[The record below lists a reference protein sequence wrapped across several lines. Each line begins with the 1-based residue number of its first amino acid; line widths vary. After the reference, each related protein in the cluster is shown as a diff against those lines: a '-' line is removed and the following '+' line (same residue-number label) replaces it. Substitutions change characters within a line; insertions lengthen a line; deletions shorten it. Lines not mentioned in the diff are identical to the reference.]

1 MSLGK
6 QELIAILLEYSFF
19 SSAPLPDVYSSFT
32 RERFQYPERCVIF
45 LNLSFNLV
53 SLGYLLRLVV
63 GGEGVACTA
72 AVEGEPSLLVTQVG
86 DTS

>member
-1 MSLGK
+1 M
-6 QELIAILLEYSFF
+6 
-19 SSAPLPDVYSSFT
+19 
-32 RERFQYPERCVIF
+32 
-45 LNLSFNLV
+45 

-86 DTS
+86 DTSVRCVKSEYQFIGFIQLEEEQMKGFGAPLNSLWEVMKW